1 MSPGDSATFLIY
13 VILEIWVG
21 DGWEGWGIAAMDDS
35 EREKERERYNG
46 ELETNDCGYKL
57 KRKAICW

>member
-1 MSPGDSATFLIY
+1 MTL
-13 VILEIWVG
+13 
-21 DGWEGWGIAAMDDS
+21 

-57 KRKAICW
+57 KRKAIC